1 VVIRQ
6 STMENLALTSA
17 GLASFWRGK
26 RVVVTG
32 HTGFKGAWLA
42 LWLHGLGAKVL
53 GISLPPLTS
62 PSLFIEADIGG
73 LCDTRFSDIR
83 DVSALADLIRSA
95 EPDIVF
101 HLAAQALVRKG
112 YRSPLAT
119 FETNLMGTV
128 HVLEALRESRSVRA
142 AVIVTTDKV
151 YRDTKSVVAHREDDP
166 LGGLDPYSASKAASE
181 LAIECYRES
190 YLSGQGIAVASAR
203 AGNVI
208 GGGDWSEDRLIP
220 DAVRA
225 WQDGRALVVRRPDAV
240 RPWQHVLE
248 PLFGYLI
255 LARHLWHRPTLA
267 GAYNFGPDGGEAV
280 TVRDLI
286 ELARTVYGEGEVDYR
301 DGSEGPHESAWLAL
315 NATKAAEML
324 GVMPKLTLVETV
336 KRTMAWYRAHGSGTH
351 ARALCEAEISEF
363 EAKAVV
369 PSSNSAKLAG

>member
-6 STMENLALTSA
+6 STMENLALTA
-17 GLASFWRGK
+17 TGLASFWRGK

-32 HTGFKGAWLA
+32 HTGFKGAWLT
-42 LWLHGLGAKVL
+42 LWLHRLGAKVL

-62 PSLFIEADIGG
+62 PNLFTEAKFGE

-83 DVSALADLIRSA
+83 DVSALVDLIRRA
-95 EPDIVF
+95 EPEIVL

-142 AVIVTTDKV
+142 AVILTTDKV
-151 YRDTKSVVAHREDDP
+151 YRNAKSTVAHRETDP
-166 LGGLDPYSASKAASE
+166 LGGFDPYSASKAASE
-181 LAIECYRES
+181 LAIESYRES

-225 WQDGRALVVRRPDAV
+225 WQAGRVLVVRRPNAV

-248 PLFGYLI
+248 PLFGYLS
-255 LARHLWHRPTLA
+255 LAQHLWHEPTLA
-267 GAYNFGPDGGEAV
+267 SAYNFGPDNGEAV
-280 TVRDLI
+280 IVRDLV
-286 ELARTVYGEGEVDYR
+286 ELARTAYGGGEVDYR

-315 NATKAAEML
+315 NVTKAADLL
-324 GVMPKLTLVETV
+324 GVIPKLTLVETV
-336 KRTMAWYRAHGSGTH
+336 KRTMAWYRAHAFGTD
-351 ARALCEAEISEF
+351 ARALCEAEISAF
-363 EAKAVV
+363 EADRNAAS
-369 PSSNSAKLAG
+369 PNSTKLAG

>member
-1 VVIRQ
+1 MVIRQ
-6 STMENLALTSA
+6 STMENLALTA
-17 GLASFWRGK
+17 TGLASFWRGK

-32 HTGFKGAWLA
+32 HTGFKGAWLT
-42 LWLHGLGAKVL
+42 LWLHNLGAKVL

-62 PSLFIEADIGG
+62 PNLFIEANIGG

-83 DVSALADLIRSA
+83 DVSALGDLIRSA

-128 HVLEALRESRSVRA
+128 HILEALRESRSVRA

-151 YRDTKSVVAHREDDP
+151 YRDAKSAVAHREDDP

-225 WQDGRALVVRRPDAV
+225 WQVGETLVVRRPNAV

-255 LARHLWHRPTLA
+255 LARHLWHRPTFA
-267 GAYNFGPDGGEAV
+267 GAYNFGPDVCEAV

-286 ELARTVYGEGEVDYR
+286 ELARTVYGGGKVDYQ
-301 DGSEGPHESAWLAL
+301 DGSEGPHESPWLAL
-315 NATKAAEML
+315 NAAKAAEML
-324 GVMPKLTLVETV
+324 GVTPKLTLAETV
-336 KRTMAWYRAHGSGTH
+336 KRTMAWYREHGSGTH
-351 ARALCEAEISEF
+351 ARGLCEAEISEF
-363 EAKAVV
+363 ETKLNVQ
-369 PSSNSAKLAG
+369 SSSSAKLAG

>member
-1 VVIRQ
+1 MGIRQ
-6 STMENLALTSA
+6 STMENLALTAA

-32 HTGFKGAWLA
+32 HTGFKGAWLT
-42 LWLHGLGAKVL
+42 LWLHRLGAKVL

-62 PSLFIEADIGG
+62 PNLFAEASIDE

-83 DVSALADLIRSA
+83 DVSALVDLIRGA
-95 EPDIVF
+95 EPEIVIY
-101 HLAAQALVRKG
+101 LAAQALVRRS
-112 YRSPLAT
+112 YQSPLAT

-151 YRDTKSVVAHREDDP
+151 YRNAKSVVPHSEDDA

-181 LAIECYRES
+181 LAIESYRES
-190 YLSGQGIAVASAR
+190 YLLGQGIAVASAR

-225 WQDGRALVVRRPDAV
+225 WQAGRTLVVRRPNAV

-248 PLFGYLI
+248 PLFGYLS
-255 LARHLWHRPTLA
+255 LAQHLWYRPTLA
-267 GAYNFGPDGGEAV
+267 GAYNFGPDSGEAV
-280 TVRDLI
+280 IVRDLV
-286 ELARTVYGEGEVDYR
+286 ELARTVYGGGGVDYR

-315 NATKAAEML
+315 NATKAAEVL
-324 GVMPKLTLVETV
+324 GVTPKLTLVETV
-336 KRTMAWYRAHGSGTH
+336 KRTIAWYRAHDLGTD
-351 ARALCEAEISEF
+351 ARLLCEAEISDF
-363 EAKAVV
+363 EAALNAA
-369 PSSNSAKLAG
+369 SSNSAKLAG

>member
-1 VVIRQ
+1 MGIRQ
-6 STMENLALTSA
+6 STMENLALTA
-17 GLASFWRGK
+17 AELGSFWRGK

-32 HTGFKGAWLA
+32 HTGFKGAWLT
-42 LWLHGLGAKVL
+42 LWLHRLGAKVL

-62 PSLFIEADIGG
+62 PNLFAEATIDE

-83 DVSALADLIRSA
+83 DVSALVDLIRGA
-95 EPDIVF
+95 EPEIVI
-101 HLAAQALVRKG
+101 HLAAQALVRRS
-112 YRSPLAT
+112 YQSPLAT

-151 YRDTKSVVAHREDDP
+151 YRNAESVVPHSEDDA

-181 LAIECYRES
+181 LAIESYRES

-225 WQDGRALVVRRPDAV
+225 WQAGRTLVVRRPNAV

-248 PLFGYLI
+248 PLFGYLS
-255 LARHLWHRPTLA
+255 LAQHLWYRPTLA
-267 GAYNFGPDGGEAV
+267 GAYNFGPDSGEAV
-280 TVRDLI
+280 IVRDLV
-286 ELARTVYGEGEVDYR
+286 ELARTVYGGGGVDYR

-315 NATKAAEML
+315 NATKAAEVL
-324 GVMPKLTLVETV
+324 GVTPKLTLVETV
-336 KRTMAWYRAHGSGTH
+336 KRTMAWYRAHDLGTD
-351 ARALCEAEISEF
+351 ARLLCEAEISDF
-363 EAKAVV
+363 EAALNAA
-369 PSSNSAKLAG
+369 SSNSAKLAG

>member
-1 VVIRQ
+1 
-6 STMENLALTSA
+6 MENLALTSA

-32 HTGFKGAWLA
+32 HTGFKGAWLT
-42 LWLHGLGAKVL
+42 LWLHSLGAKVL

-62 PSLFIEADIGG
+62 PNLFIEADIGG

-151 YRDTKSVVAHREDDP
+151 YRDTKSVVAHRENDP

-225 WQDGRALVVRRPDAV
+225 WQEGRALVVRRPNAV

-267 GAYNFGPDGGEAV
+267 CAYNFGPDGGEAV

-351 ARALCEAEISEF
+351 ARALCEAEISEL
-363 EAKAVV
+363 EAKLVV

>member
-6 STMENLALTSA
+6 STMENLALTAA
-17 GLASFWRGK
+17 GLAPFWRGK

-32 HTGFKGAWLA
+32 HTGFKGAWLT
-42 LWLHGLGAKVL
+42 LWLHRLGAKVS

-62 PSLFIEADIGG
+62 PNLFTEAKVDEF
-73 LCDTRFSDIR
+73 CDTSFADIR
-83 DVSALADLIRSA
+83 DVSVLVDLIRNA

-142 AVIVTTDKV
+142 AVILTTDKV
-151 YRDTKSVVAHREDDP
+151 YRNAKSTVAHRETDP

-181 LAIECYRES
+181 LAIESYRES

-225 WQDGRALVVRRPDAV
+225 WQAGRALVVRRPNAV

-248 PLFGYLI
+248 PLFGYLS
-255 LARHLWHRPTLA
+255 LAQHLWYEPTLA
-267 GAYNFGPDGGEAV
+267 AAYNFGPDSGEAV
-280 TVRDLI
+280 IVRDLV
-286 ELARTVYGEGEVDYR
+286 ELARTAYGEGEVDYR

-315 NATKAAEML
+315 NVAKAADIL

-336 KRTMAWYRAHGSGTH
+336 RRTMAWYRAHGLGTD
-351 ARALCEAEISEF
+351 AKVLCEAEISAF
-363 EAKAVV
+363 EAGLNAAS
-369 PSSNSAKLAG
+369 PSSAKLAG

>member
-1 VVIRQ
+1 
-6 STMENLALTSA
+6 
-17 GLASFWRGK
+17 
-26 RVVVTG
+26 
-32 HTGFKGAWLA
+32 
-42 LWLHGLGAKVL
+42 
-53 GISLPPLTS
+53 
-62 PSLFIEADIGG
+62 
-73 LCDTRFSDIR
+73 
-83 DVSALADLIRSA
+83 
-95 EPDIVF
+95 
-101 HLAAQALVRKG
+101 
-112 YRSPLAT
+112 
-119 FETNLMGTV
+119 
-128 HVLEALRESRSVRA
+128 
-142 AVIVTTDKV
+142 
-151 YRDTKSVVAHREDDP
+151 
-166 LGGLDPYSASKAASE
+166 
-181 LAIECYRES
+181 
-190 YLSGQGIAVASAR
+190 
-203 AGNVI
+203 VI

-286 ELARTVYGEGEVDYR
+286 DLARTVYGEGEVDYR

-336 KRTMAWYRAHGSGTH
+336 KRTMAWYRAQGSGTH

-363 EAKAVV
+363 EAKAVA

>member
-1 VVIRQ
+1 MVIRQ
-6 STMENLALTSA
+6 STMENLALTKA

-32 HTGFKGAWLA
+32 HTGFKGAWLT
-42 LWLHGLGAKVL
+42 LWLHSLGAKVS

-83 DVSALADLIRSA
+83 DVSTLADLIRSA

-151 YRDTKSVVAHREDDP
+151 YRDAKSVVAYREDDP
-166 LGGLDPYSASKAASE
+166 LGGRDPYSASKAASE

-225 WQDGRALVVRRPDAV
+225 WQAGRTLVVRRPNAV

-267 GAYNFGPDGGEAV
+267 GAYNFGPDGGEAIA
-280 TVRDLI
+280 VRDLI
-286 ELARTVYGEGEVDYR
+286 ELARTVYGGGEVDYQ

-336 KRTMAWYRAHGSGTH
+336 KRTMGWYREHGSGTH
-351 ARALCEAEISEF
+351 ARALCEAEISEL
-363 EAKAVV
+363 EAKLVV